1 MSFSIEDKLP
11 DISAAILF
19 LNDKKTPIHSCYKV
33 NDFFQHFFFF
43 RPEKLPKHF
52 KYKYPSSLSITDT
65 KATYT
70 TQYYYGGQHY
80 KGYDCSVR
88 TYADYEAGGL
98 AFNNCGTTKNTD
110 AIPVFFKIECDQNRE
125 VLTFGRRQDMDT
137 FVGFEIMN
145 GKVAENV
152 IVFHPSFGQNF
163 KGWNI
168 IESEHSYFF
177 DFMQKRVLTEMK
189 EWIHLDDVNDYI

>member
-1 MSFSIEDKLP
+1 MNYEIPNSYNWFTKLNLTQFIPWNFESVINPNSSFNE
-11 DISAAILF
+11 
-19 LNDKKTPIHSCYKV
+19 
-33 NDFFQHFFFF
+33 
-43 RPEKLPKHF
+43 R
-52 KYKYPSSLSITDT
+52 
-65 KATYT
+65 
-70 TQYYYGGQHY
+70 
-80 KGYDCSVR
+80 
-88 TYADYEAGGL
+88 
-98 AFNNCGTTKNTD
+98 
-110 AIPVFFKIECDQNRE
+110 FKIECDQNRE